1 LELEL
6 ELDFELDLD
15 PDLDPEQRFNTFVPK
30 LLIVFL
36 YRLYK
41 LDRFDESDELEEQ
54 DFLIPLS
61 IVKIDLLDELL
72 TNLCSGLH
80 KLLEL
85 LDDLFLQLEL
95 MLLQHELSQHVD
107 NNFQN
112 IFIICINLKNK
123 YINKSLKKLQ
133 RKITILS
140 ISISN
145 LVKNSK
151 IRINID
157 GSHVELFV
165 HFELD
170 DLFFVQDELDEL
182 DDDFVFED
190 DE

>member
-6 ELDFELDLD
+6 ELELDLD
-15 PDLDPEQRFNTFVPK
+15 PDLDPEQKLNTFFPK
-30 LLIVFL
+30 FLIDFL

-41 LDRFDESDELEEQ
+41 LDKFDESDELEEQ
-54 DFLIPLS
+54 DFLIPFL

-72 TNLCSGLH
+72 TNLCKGLH

-85 LDDLFLQLEL
+85 LEDLFLQLEL
-95 MLLQHELSQHVD
+95 MLLQHDLSQHVD
-107 NNFQN
+107 NNFQS

-123 YINKSLKKLQ
+123 YIIKSFKKLQ

-170 DLFFVQDELDEL
+170 DLFFVLDEL